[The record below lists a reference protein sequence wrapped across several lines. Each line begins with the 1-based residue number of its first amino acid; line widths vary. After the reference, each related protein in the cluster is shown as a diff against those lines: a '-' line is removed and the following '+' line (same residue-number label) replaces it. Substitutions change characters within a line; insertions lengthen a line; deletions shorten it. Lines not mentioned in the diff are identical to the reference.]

1 MQLAKP
7 SDAAKLAFVAVKNA
21 QSVVQC
27 AQKKMKRRLE
37 NGYLE

>member
-7 SDAAKLAFVAVKNA
+7 SVVAKLAFAAVKNA

-27 AQKKMKRRLE
+27 AQKMMKRRLAI
-37 NGYLE
+37 GYF